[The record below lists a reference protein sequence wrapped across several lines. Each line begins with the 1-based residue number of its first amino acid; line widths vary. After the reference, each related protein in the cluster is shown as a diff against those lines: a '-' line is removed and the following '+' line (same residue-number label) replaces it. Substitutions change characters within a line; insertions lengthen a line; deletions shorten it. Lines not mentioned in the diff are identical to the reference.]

1 MGMNMVAAEI
11 GRRRRE
17 LGLSQVAL
25 ASSAGVSLATIQNVE
40 AGRANPSL
48 STLRSLLAPLGFAVG
63 LEPVAVDWDA
73 LAAHGLPLSALR
85 DVSGVRPTPESLATL
100 VRGAA
105 LELSREGAARESE
118 RKIESFA
125 ALLLAIRNHFP
136 TYFSK
141 RFGRS
146 PLVRS
151 FLPDRLTGRIIKLYR
166 IARAA
171 VAEYL

>member
-1 MGMNMVAAEI
+1 MNIVAPEI
-11 GRRRRE
+11 VRRRRE

-25 ASSAGVSLATIQNVE
+25 ASAAGVSLATIQNVE

-48 STLRSLLAPLGFAVG
+48 STMRNLLAPLSLDVG
-63 LEPVAVDWDA
+63 LEPVAVDWVV

-85 DVSGVRPTPESLATL
+85 DVSGVRPTPDSLAEH
-100 VRGAA
+100 VRAAA
-105 LELSREGAARESE
+105 LELSANAGTDERKRESL
-118 RKIESFA
+118 A

-136 TYFSK
+136 TYY
-141 RFGRS
+141 RRCFGRS
-146 PLVRS
+146 PLVGS
-151 FLPDRLTGRIIKLYR
+151 FLPDDLTGRIIKLYR